1 MTEWDRW
8 ADAGEVAEILAA
20 VTLLV
25 LCPPLGA
32 LMLYALHSGRR

>member
-8 ADAGEVAEILAA
+8 AEVIEILAA

-25 LCPPLGA
+25 LCPPIGIL
-32 LMLYALHSGRR
+32 LLYSLHSGRR